1 MGNEGMLVDLKVAQF
16 LCSRLCHDLAGP
28 VGAVNAGLE
37 LLDEGAGDAQDALTL
52 VAQSAREMT
61 RRLAFFRMAFGLG
74 AGAGGVIA
82 LDEARDLAAGLLT
95 AGRVTL
101 DWPRDTSRDRTMP
114 AAALKLVLNLV
125 LLGAESLP
133 RGGALRV
140 HFADLPEGVGAAV
153 TAIGDGARFSD
164 NLRAAMVADVPAGQL
179 SATTVHAHFA
189 ARLAEDFGVTVEVS
203 ESAPGEV
210 RLAVL
215 LPADRLD

>member
-1 MGNEGMLVDLKVAQF
+1 MVGRNPEIEQKKIHRAQQNVVVQFGEGEMLDQHL
-16 LCSRLCHDLAGP
+16 LA
-28 VGAVNAGLE
+28 E
-37 LLDEGAGDAQDALTL
+37 
-52 VAQSAREMT
+52 
-61 RRLAFFRMAFGLG
+61 
-74 AGAGGVIA
+74 
-82 LDEARDLAAGLLT
+82 
-95 AGRVTL
+95 GRVTL
-101 DWPRDTSRDRTMP
+101 DWPRDTSRARTRP

-153 TAIGDGARFSD
+153 TAIGEGARFSD
-164 NLRAAMVADVPAGQL
+164 DLRAAMVADVPAGQL

-189 ARLAEDFGVTVEVS
+189 ARLAEDFGVTIEVS

>member
-1 MGNEGMLVDLKVAQF
+1 MGNERMLVDLKVAQF

-28 VGAVNAGLE
+28 VGAVSAGLE
-37 LLDEGAGDAQDALTL
+37 LLDEGAGDAAGALAL
-52 VAQSAREMT
+52 VADSAREMT

-74 AGAGGVIA
+74 AGAGGGIA
-82 LDEARDLAAGLLT
+82 LDEARDLAVDLL
-95 AGRVTL
+95 AEGRVTL
-101 DWPRDTSRDRTMP
+101 DWPPDTSRERTVP

-153 TAIGDGARFSD
+153 TAIGEGARFSD
-164 NLRAAMVADVPAGQL
+164 DLRAAMASDVPVGQL
-179 SATTVHAHFA
+179 SAKTVHAHFA
-189 ARLAEDFGVTVEVS
+189 ARLAEDFGVTFEVS

-215 LPADRLD
+215 LPADLLD